1 MLLLHFLQRWLM
13 YCCPLLLIQWNK
25 WNQGNKYKYSIYVK
39 TIFQRRKIQKP
50 FNSSCTMN
58 ATVFKFVLISSSYII
73 QVRKQR
79 FTKNMTAINI
89 ALNNGVL
96 IRKHNPDYPMSRLP
110 YFSSRKDLHSWGSAG
125 EQKKKHN
132 KKTKNK
138 HTPYILSQATPRPWL
153 N

>member
-1 MLLLHFLQRWLM
+1 
-13 YCCPLLLIQWNK
+13 
-25 WNQGNKYKYSIYVK
+25 
-39 TIFQRRKIQKP
+39 
-50 FNSSCTMN
+50 MN

-110 YFSSRKDLHSWGSAG
+110 YFSSRKDLQLRLSRGT
-125 EQKKKHN
+125 KKKTLN

-138 HTPYILSQATPRPWL
+138 HTPYILSQATPRP
-153 N
+153 